1 MASLVGTVTPFDSQS
16 QSWEEYCEILQHF
29 FEANEITEATK
40 QKAILLSSVGSQ
52 TYSLLRN
59 LLSPV
64 KPGSKTVDELMDLNS
79 ISIQNPVKLYNDLN
93 LIQDKEKRGK
103 LCLIMWQ
110 Y

>member
-1 MASLVGTVTPFDSQS
+1 MANLVGTFTPFDSQS

-29 FEANEITEATK
+29 FKANKTTEAAK

-64 KPGSKTVDELMDLNS
+64 KPGSKMFDELVDVLKEHFNS
-79 ISIQNPVKLYNDLN
+79 KPSEIV
-93 LIQDKEKRGK
+93 
-103 LCLIMWQ
+103 
-110 Y
+110 

>member
-52 TYSLLRN
+52 TY
-59 LLSPV
+59 
-64 KPGSKTVDELMDLNS
+64 
-79 ISIQNPVKLYNDLN
+79 
-93 LIQDKEKRGK
+93 
-103 LCLIMWQ
+103 
-110 Y
+110 